1 MKQKVVVF
9 GSYVQEFATRQPGL
23 PVPGQTILGSA
34 FWLGYGGKG
43 SNQAVAAKRAGADVT
58 LVTKVGDDQFGRS
71 CLDFYRAEGMETKYV
86 LVDSEVETG
95 SALIM
100 VDENS
105 AQNQIVVVPGASKH
119 FVPADIE
126 QITQELQN
134 CDYVLLQHEVND
146 DMQERVVEIAYAAGA
161 KVILNPAPAHEVA
174 ATLLEKLYAITPN
187 ETEAQALTGITVVD
201 EKTAAQAAQKFLD
214 AGVQNVVITMGSMG
228 AFATDGVRK
237 ELVPRLQV
245 NAVDTTGAGDAFN
258 GGFVTALSEGK
269 DLFDALRFGN
279 ATGALSV
286 TKPGAAPAMP
296 YRTEIDSLYQE
307 NYGK

>member
-1 MKQKVVVF
+1 MKTQNGINPASV
-9 GSYVQEFATRQPGL
+9 G
-23 PVPGQTILGSA
+23 
-34 FWLGYGGKG
+34 
-43 SNQAVAAKRAGADVT
+43 AKELAEIAGAA
-58 LVTKVGDDQFGRS
+58 R
-71 CLDFYRAEGMETKYV
+71 
-86 LVDSEVETG
+86 
-95 SALIM
+95 
-100 VDENS
+100 
-105 AQNQIVVVPGASKH
+105 
-119 FVPADIE
+119 
-126 QITQELQN
+126 
-134 CDYVLLQHEVND
+134 
-146 DMQERVVEIAYAAGA
+146 
-161 KVILNPAPAHEVA
+161 
-174 ATLLEKLYAITPN
+174 
-187 ETEAQALTGITVVD
+187 
-201 EKTAAQAAQKFLD
+201 QAAEVFLKK
-214 AGVQNVVITMGSMG
+214 GVKNVVITMGSMG